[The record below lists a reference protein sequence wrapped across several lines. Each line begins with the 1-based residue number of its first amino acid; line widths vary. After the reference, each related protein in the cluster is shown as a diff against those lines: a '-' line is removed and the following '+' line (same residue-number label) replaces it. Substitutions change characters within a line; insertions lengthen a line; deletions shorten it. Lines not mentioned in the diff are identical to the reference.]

1 MNVFIALVG
10 SNPLPIYAVLNYLL
24 KDNREDKKELPYP
37 DVALCVHSKDTYKY
51 FENIKKLIGSKLTF
65 IQVDLGLYERD
76 PKTIKEMINEK
87 LSLLNEENSK
97 EDSIESIHLNY
108 TGGTKVMSV
117 ISYNEVKNY
126 CENNNIKCIFS
137 DLDPKTNKINV
148 IANDDT
154 EVKKYPFDG
163 DLRDYIKVKASTLFK
178 LHNMEANER
187 ELGDELYFPK
197 INIDK
202 FSKIALDLL
211 NENNQD
217 FKDAYNQLSEE
228 INEINKYRSD
238 YDTNKVKNS
247 NKYNESFDK
256 LKEIFGDI
264 IPYKNLKSVDNT
276 QLRGLCQFLTGKWLE
291 DYILQHLKNIKD
303 DVKIDNLYKSVK
315 VKYNNRECEIDVIAI
330 KGYCT
335 YLFSCTISQGIKTVK
350 QKAFEAIYR
359 ANQLAGEHAKVIVVS
374 PIYNKIIS
382 SNKFTKNNNL
392 EELKKDL
399 SSFDAINN
407 KNIEY
412 LSIDNLIDTEKLENK
427 LKSFFQD
434 GVVE

>member
-1 MNVFIALVG
+1 MNVFIALIG

-24 KDNREDKKELPYP
+24 NDSRGDKKELPCP

-51 FENIKKLIGSKLTF
+51 FKNIEKLIGNKLKF
-65 IQVDLGLYERD
+65 KQIDLGLYERD
-76 PKTIKEMINEK
+76 PKTIKKMISEK
-87 LSLLNEENSK
+87 LSSLNENSK
-97 EDSIESIHLNY
+97 ENSIQSIHLNY

-126 CENNNIKCIFS
+126 CKNNNIECIFS

-154 EVKKYPFDG
+154 EVKEYPFDG
-163 DLRDYIKVKASTLFK
+163 DLRDFIKVKASSLFK

-197 INIDK
+197 INIDR
-202 FSKIALDLL
+202 FSKIALELL
-211 NENNQD
+211 NKNNQD
-217 FKDAYNQLSEE
+217 FKNAYNQLNEE
-228 INEINKYRSD
+228 INEINKNRSD
-238 YDTNKVKNS
+238 YDTNKINKIKNN
-247 NKYNESFDK
+247 NKCNEAFNK

-264 IPYKNLKSVDNT
+264 IPYKDLKSVDNT
-276 QLRGLCQFLTGKWLE
+276 QLKLLCGFLTGKWLE

-315 VKYNNRECEIDVIAI
+315 VKYNNRKCEIDVIAI
-330 KGYCT
+330 KGYCA

-374 PIYNKIIS
+374 PIS
-382 SNKFTKNNNL
+382 SDKSKESNNL

-412 LSIDNLIDTEKLENK
+412 LSIDYLINTEKLENK
-427 LKSFFQD
+427 LKSVFQD

>member
-1 MNVFIALVG
+1 MNVFIALIG

-24 KDNREDKKELPYP
+24 NDSREDKKELPCP
-37 DVALCVHSKDTYKY
+37 DVALCVYSRDTYKY
-51 FENIKKLIGSKLTF
+51 FKNIEKLIGNKLKF
-65 IQVDLGLYERD
+65 EQIDLGLYERD
-76 PKTIKEMINEK
+76 PKTIKENINEK
-87 LSLLNEENSK
+87 LSSLNEK
-97 EDSIESIHLNY
+97 DSIQSIHLNY

-126 CENNNIKCIFS
+126 CKNNNIECIFS

-178 LHNMEANER
+178 LHNMEANEDI
-187 ELGDELYFPK
+187 LDGKLYFPK
-197 INIDK
+197 IDIDT
-202 FSKIALDLL
+202 FSKKALDLL
-211 NENNQD
+211 NKNNQD
-217 FKDAYNQLSEE
+217 FKNAYNQLNEE
-228 INEINKYRSD
+228 INKI
-238 YDTNKVKNS
+238 KN
-247 NKYNESFDK
+247 NNGDFNK

-264 IPYKNLKSVDNT
+264 IPYKDLKSVDNE
-276 QLRGLCQFLTGKWLE
+276 QLISLKEFLDGKWLE

-315 VKYNNRECEIDVIAI
+315 VKYNNRECEVDVIAI

-335 YLFSCTISQGIKTVK
+335 YLFSCTISQKIKIIK
-350 QKAFEAIYR
+350 EKAFEAIYR

-374 PIYNKIIS
+374 PIS
-382 SNKFTKNNNL
+382 SDKSKENNNL

-407 KNIEY
+407 KNVEY

-427 LKSFFQD
+427 LKSVFQD

>member
-51 FENIKKLIGSKLTF
+51 FENIKKLIGNKLKF

-187 ELGDELYFPK
+187 ELGDGLYSPE
-197 INIDK
+197 IDVDK
-202 FSKIALDLL
+202 FSKKALDLL
-211 NENNQD
+211 RKNDKD
-217 FKDAYNQLSEE
+217 FKKAYELLS
-228 INEINKYRSD
+228 NEIDNCKSNYSYDANKI
-238 YDTNKVKNS
+238 KN
-247 NKYNESFDK
+247 NNGCNESFNK

-264 IPYKNLKSVDNT
+264 IPYKDLNSVNNTKLGNL
-276 QLRGLCQFLTGKWLE
+276 CEFLTGKWLE
-291 DYILQHLKNIKD
+291 DYILYHLRNIKN
-303 DVKIDNLYKSVK
+303 DVKVDNLYKSVK
-315 VKYNNRECEIDVIAI
+315 VKYNNRQCEIDVIAI

-335 YLFSCTISQGIKTVK
+335 YLFSCTISQGIKTIK

-374 PIYNKIIS
+374 LIS
-382 SNKFTKNNNL
+382 NNKFTKNNNL

-427 LKSFFQD
+427 LKSVFED
-434 GVVE
+434 GVIE